1 LIQLNPS
8 GATGGLS
15 AFVEAVASW
24 RGCRNEELVATMGQL
39 VVGYKE
45 HVGEQQWAMV
55 MRDLEPGVVRK
66 LAETYN
72 V

>member
-1 LIQLNPS
+1 L
-8 GATGGLS
+8 A

-24 RGCRNEELVATMGQL
+24 RVCRNNELVAMMGQL
-39 VVGYKE
+39 VVGFKD
-45 HVGEQQWAMV
+45 HVGPEKWAAV
-55 MRDLEPGVVRK
+55 KRELEPGVVRK